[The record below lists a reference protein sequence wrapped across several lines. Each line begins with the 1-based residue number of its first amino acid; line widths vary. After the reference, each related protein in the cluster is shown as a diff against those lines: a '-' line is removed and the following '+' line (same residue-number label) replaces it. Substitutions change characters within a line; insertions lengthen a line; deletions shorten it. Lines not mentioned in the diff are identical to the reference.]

1 MSQFSVNIANIVLT
15 NEQYRKIR
23 IYADAHQISIHE
35 AIRLLINSLP
45 ERPKST
51 SNYLDKL
58 HPFMLSRKFL
68 QTFFKPQ

>member
-1 MSQFSVNIANIVLT
+1 MSHFSVNIANIVLT

-23 IYADAHQISIHE
+23 IYAEAHHISVHE

-45 ERPKST
+45 ERPQTK
-51 SNYLDKL
+51 NYLDKI
-58 HPFMLSRKFL
+58 PASILSRKFL

>member
-1 MSQFSVNIANIVLT
+1 MSHFSVNIANIVLT

-45 ERPKST
+45 ERPKNR
-51 SNYLDKL
+51 NYLGKV
-58 HPFMLSRKFL
+58 HPFILSRRFL
-68 QTFFKPQ
+68 QTFFKTQ